1 MTIPGKVARAIGE
14 SAAQT
19 PDRKRVEA
27 GDQYLALGNQHALDF
42 TQNLVRVVMEL
53 EDMRHDQGVDAV
65 RGERQLTQ
73 IADDVDWTRRVGD
86 LA

>member
-19 PDRKRVEA
+19 PDGKRVEP
-27 GDQYLALGNQHALDF
+27 GDQHLALGNQYALDF
-42 TQNLVRVVMEL
+42 TQDLVRVLVEL
-53 EDMRHDQGVDAV
+53 EDMRHDQSVDAV
-65 RGERQLTQ
+65 RRERQLTQ
-73 IADDVDWTRRVGD
+73 VADHVNRTRLVGD